1 MVRLKTRYLIVEAN
15 APQHSR
21 KAAPLQRDSIA
32 SLIKES
38 IARSYGDYGV
48 GMLQYAFQVIYA
60 SKDTNL
66 IVIRCAREQCKLV
79 ETSLVF
85 VTESQGQELRF
96 RVVRVCGSSRVCRE
110 HMMNLTQER
119 LKDRNL
125 LAQDPM
131 LLEQIGREIEAID
144 P

>member
-15 APQHSR
+15 APPQSR
-21 KAAPLQRDSIA
+21 KGAALQRDSVT
-32 SLIKES
+32 SLIKDS

-48 GMLQYAFQVIYA
+48 GMLQYAFQVIYC
-60 SKDTNL
+60 SKETNL

-110 HMMNLTQER
+110 HMMRLTEER
-119 LKDRNL
+119 VKERNL
-125 LAQDPM
+125 LAQDPA
-131 LLEQIGREIEAID
+131 LLEQLARDIEGID